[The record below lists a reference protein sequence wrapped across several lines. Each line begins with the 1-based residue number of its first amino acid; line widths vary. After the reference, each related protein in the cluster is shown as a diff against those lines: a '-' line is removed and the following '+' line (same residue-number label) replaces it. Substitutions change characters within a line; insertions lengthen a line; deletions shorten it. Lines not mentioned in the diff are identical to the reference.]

1 MYKDMAIFNNEL
13 MTHKHFEL
21 YNYIYKINGGIGIK
35 PFIDQDFGLRYIKNL
50 IPENDLQIETIQE

>member
-1 MYKDMAIFNNEL
+1 MYKDMAIFSNKL
-13 MTHKHFEL
+13 ITYKYFGL

-35 PFIDQDFGLRYIKNL
+35 FIIHQDFGSRYIKNL

>member
-1 MYKDMAIFNNEL
+1 MYKGMAIFNNKL
-13 MTHKHFEL
+13 MTHKYFEL

-35 PFIDQDFGLRYIKNL
+35 PIIDQDFGLRYIKNL

>member
-1 MYKDMAIFNNEL
+1 MYRGTAIFSNTL
-13 MTHKHFEL
+13 MTHNCFGL

-35 PFIDQDFGLRYIKNL
+35 PIIDQDFGLRYIKNL